1 MQLHLGKAAWGI
13 FTASLL
19 LGSSILSPPA
29 FAEERQASQPKIMSS
44 ETGEYI
50 IKLKN
55 SAGTGTR
62 AMSQW
67 GVPDGE
73 VSVVGANR
81 EHLLIKLPTSREE
94 HVLESLT
101 QDPNI
106 EYIEPNIRMRKAGEI
121 KDPRFEEQWGLRTIQ
136 APQAWESKSSG
147 AKVTV
152 AVIDSGVDY
161 THPDLVNRVDTRNGY
176 DYVNGD
182 DDPMDDEGHGTHV
195 AGIIAAELNQ
205 EGIAGVSG
213 KANVEILPLK
223 VLDKYGE
230 GTMYDVSFAIMDA
243 ADLGADVINLSLT
256 GERSNSEPRMMEEA
270 IRYALKKGAV
280 VVAAAGND
288 ADRVER
294 YLPASLPGVIAVSA
308 VDQDLELTKF
318 SNYGLGI
325 TLVAPGEEIL
335 STFKGGRYAY
345 SSGTSQATPFVS
357 GTVALLKV
365 KEPKLSVDQIKERLI
380 KSAVDLG
387 KKGRD
392 SQYGY
397 GLVNAY
403 QALQYEPPPANLRSI
418 AVTPSKLSLRP
429 AGTQVLNVTA
439 TYDDRSQADVTDEVV
454 WKSQDETIATVEK
467 GEVLAI
473 GFGKTKIMASFGGK
487 QTTVPVEVV
496 VSKLESSER
505 RLAMKPDA
513 ETNLKIYAT
522 YGDKTREEVVPAD
535 VIWTSRNEKI
545 ATVKEGIVTAHNTG
559 STSITASYGG
569 KSVTIQVS
577 VNITKLVADP
587 EQIRM
592 RPFAETPVTLYAYYG
607 NEREDVTD
615 EAEWKTSNAKIA
627 VVEEGM
633 ITTTGI
639 GTATI
644 TGTYRGKSIRIRVDT
659 SLRKLTVSHS
669 RFELKEG
676 EDVTPVVIATYTD
689 YSTEDV
695 MEQVEWSSSNEK
707 VAVVNEKGKITAI
720 KEGMASITATYG
732 GKRIRITIQV
742 VK

>member
-1 MQLHLGKAAWGI
+1 MNLRLKKVARGMLVAA
-13 FTASLL
+13 LL
-19 LGSSILSPPA
+19 LGTFILSPTA
-29 FAEERQASQPKIMSS
+29 FAEERQESLPKIMSS

-55 SAGTGTR
+55 AAGTR
-62 AMSQW
+62 SMSQL

-73 VSVVGANR
+73 VSLVGANR
-81 EHLLIKLPTSREE
+81 QHLLIKLPANRDE
-94 HVLESLT
+94 HVLDGLA

-106 EYIEPNIRMRKAGEI
+106 EYIEPNIRMRKAAEI
-121 KDPRFEEQWGLRTIQ
+121 TDPRFEEQWGLQTIQ

-223 VLDKYGE
+223 VLNKYGE

-308 VDQDLELTKF
+308 VDQELELAKF
-318 SNYGLGI
+318 SNYGSGI
-325 TLVAPGEEIL
+325 TLAAPGEEIL

-380 KSAVDLG
+380 KTAVDLG

-429 AGTQVLNVTA
+429 AGTQALNVTA
-439 TYDDRSQADVTDEVV
+439 TYDDRSQANVTDGAV
-454 WKSQDETIATVEK
+454 WKSQDETVAKVDK
-467 GEVLAI
+467 GEVHAI
-473 GFGKTKIMASFGGK
+473 GFGKTKLTASFEGK
-487 QTTVPVEVV
+487 QTTIPVEVV
-496 VSKLESSER
+496 VSRLESSER
-505 RLAMKPDA
+505 RLTMKPDA
-513 ETNLKIYAT
+513 ETDLKIYAT
-522 YGDKTREEVVPAD
+522 YGDKTREEVTPAD
-535 VIWTSRNEKI
+535 VIWKSRNEQI
-545 ATVKEGIVTAHNTG
+545 ATVKEGIVTAHDTG

-577 VNITKLVADP
+577 VKMTKLVADP
-587 EQIRM
+587 AEVRM
-592 RPFAETPVTLYAYYG
+592 RPFAKTPVTLYAYYG

-615 EAEWKTSNAKIA
+615 EAEWKTSNAKLA

-644 TGTYRGKSIRIRVDT
+644 TGTYRGKSVRIRVDT
-659 SLRKLTVSHS
+659 SLRKLTVSDS
-669 RFELKEG
+669 RLELKEG
-676 EDVTPVVIATYTD
+676 EDVSPVVTATYPD
-689 YSTEDV
+689 LSTEEV
-695 MEQVEWSSSNEK
+695 MQVEWSSSNEK
-707 VAVVNEKGKITAI
+707 VAVVDEQGKITAI
-720 KEGMASITATYG
+720 KEGMATITANYG
-732 GKRIRITIQV
+732 GKRIRITIKV

>member
-1 MQLHLGKAAWGI
+1 MHLHLRKAARGI

-19 LGSSILSPPA
+19 LGSTILSPTA
-29 FAEERQASQPKIMSS
+29 FAEEKQTSQPKIIAS

-73 VSVVGANR
+73 VSLVGANR
-81 EHLLIKLPTSREE
+81 EHLLIKLPASREE
-94 HVLESLT
+94 YVLESLS

-121 KDPRFEEQWGLRTIQ
+121 TDPRFEEQWGLQTIQ
-136 APQAWESKSSG
+136 APQAWDSKSSG
-147 AKVTV
+147 AKVIV

-161 THPDLVNRVDTRNGY
+161 THPDLVNRIDTRNGY
-176 DYVNGD
+176 DYINGD

-270 IRYALKKGAV
+270 IGYALKKGAV

-308 VDQDLELTKF
+308 VDQDLKLTKF
-318 SNYGLGI
+318 SNYGSGI
-325 TLVAPGEEIL
+325 TLAAPGEEIL

-365 KEPKLSVDQIKERLI
+365 KEPKLSVDQIKERLM
-380 KSAVDLG
+380 KTAADLG

-403 QALQYEPPPANLRSI
+403 QTLQYEPPPANLRSI

-429 AGTQVLNVTA
+429 AGTQALNVTA
-439 TYDDRSQADVTDEVV
+439 TYDDRSQADVTDEVM
-454 WKSQDETIATVEK
+454 WKSEDEGIATVEK
-467 GEVLAI
+467 GEVLAV
-473 GFGKTKIMASFGGK
+473 GFGKTKITASFGGK

-496 VSKLESSER
+496 VSRLESSER
-505 RLAMKPDA
+505 RLTMKPDTKTA
-513 ETNLKIYAT
+513 LKIHAT
-522 YGDKTREEVVPAD
+522 YGDKTREEVAPAD
-535 VIWTSRNEKI
+535 VIWKSRNEQI
-545 ATVKEGIVTAHNTG
+545 VTVKEGIVTAHDTG

-577 VNITKLVADP
+577 VKMTKLVADP
-587 EQIRM
+587 EEIRM
-592 RPFAETPVTLYAYYG
+592 RPFAEMPVTLYAYYG

-615 EAEWKTSNAKIA
+615 ETEWKTSNVKLA

-633 ITTTGI
+633 ITTTGM

-644 TGTYRGKSIRIRVDT
+644 TGTYRGKSVRIRVDT
-659 SLRKLTVSHS
+659 SLRKLTVSDS
-669 RFELKEG
+669 RFELGEG
-676 EDVTPVVIATYTD
+676 EDVSPVVTATYSD
-689 YSTEDV
+689 YSTEEV

-707 VAVVNEKGKITAI
+707 VAVVDKTGKITAI
-720 KEGMASITATYG
+720 KEGMATITANYG
-732 GKRIRITIQV
+732 GKRMRITIKV

>member
-1 MQLHLGKAAWGI
+1 MHLRLRKAAWGI
-13 FTASLL
+13 ITTSLL
-19 LGSSILSPPA
+19 LGSSIFSPTA
-29 FAEERQASQPKIMSS
+29 FAEERQESLPKIMSS

-55 SAGTGTR
+55 AAGTR
-62 AMSQW
+62 SMSQL

-73 VSVVGANR
+73 VSLVGASR
-81 EHLLIKLPTSREE
+81 EHLLIKLPASREE
-94 HVLESLT
+94 HVLDGLA

-106 EYIEPNIRMRKAGEI
+106 EYIEPNIRMRKAAEI
-121 KDPRFEEQWGLRTIQ
+121 TDPRFEEQWGLQTIQ

-223 VLDKYGE
+223 VLNKYGE

-308 VDQDLELTKF
+308 VDQELELAKF
-318 SNYGLGI
+318 SNYGSGI
-325 TLVAPGEEIL
+325 TLAAPGEEIL

-380 KSAVDLG
+380 KTAVDLG

-429 AGTQVLNVTA
+429 AGTQALNVTA
-439 TYDDRSQADVTDEVV
+439 TYDDRSQANVTDGAV
-454 WKSQDETIATVEK
+454 WKSQDETVAKVDK
-467 GEVLAI
+467 GEVHAI
-473 GFGKTKIMASFGGK
+473 GFGKTKLTASFEGK
-487 QTTVPVEVV
+487 QTTIPVEVV
-496 VSKLESSER
+496 VSRLESSER
-505 RLAMKPDA
+505 RLTMKPDA
-513 ETNLKIYAT
+513 ETDLKIYAT
-522 YGDKTREEVVPAD
+522 YGDKTREEVTPAD
-535 VIWTSRNEKI
+535 VIWKSRNEQI
-545 ATVKEGIVTAHNTG
+545 ATVKEGIVTAHDTG

-577 VNITKLVADP
+577 VKMTKLVADP
-587 EQIRM
+587 AEVRM
-592 RPFAETPVTLYAYYG
+592 RPFAKTPVTLYAYYG

-615 EAEWKTSNAKIA
+615 EAEWKTSNAKLA

-644 TGTYRGKSIRIRVDT
+644 TGTYRGKSVRIRVDT
-659 SLRKLTVSHS
+659 SLRKLTVSDS
-669 RFELKEG
+669 RLELKEG
-676 EDVTPVVIATYTD
+676 EDVSPVVTATYPD
-689 YSTEDV
+689 LSTEEV
-695 MEQVEWSSSNEK
+695 MQVEWSSSNEK
-707 VAVVNEKGKITAI
+707 VAVVDEQGKITAI
-720 KEGMASITATYG
+720 KEGMATITANYG
-732 GKRIRITIQV
+732 GKRIRITIKV